1 MRGTMKVTIFDLRET
16 NSLDT
21 AIEEI
26 MKAFKER
33 YKNITFESYNA
44 EETELKNCIGCW
56 SCWWKTPGKC
66 ALPDTVAKR
75 YQDYM
80 SSDEVVLLFDT
91 RQGFISAKGKTFLDR
106 MIQLFLPY
114 IHMRNGESGHIKRY
128 EKYPVMNFYLEK
140 DGLNEK
146 EIAVIKN
153 YLARTAYH
161 FQSDGRELVYD
172 EDILKFCDLNTE
184 LPTKDD
190 MNSLLTERTPTGKW
204 VIYNGSPRGVQ
215 SNSRLLIEQIIL
227 GMHEKGISNIEVR
240 DLYQLNHHKAWAD
253 DFTSNEN
260 NLFVF
265 PLYVHAMPGLV
276 MKFFE
281 QLKPVDQK
289 EVHIA
294 YFIQSGFPETSQS
307 YYLKPYLE
315 LLTDRLGA
323 KFDGILIKG
332 GVEGIQMKPEKANQQ
347 LFDQMKQLGVTYAQ
361 KGIIDISLISEYK
374 KEEQLSKFVQIL
386 FTILRPTGLP
396 NFYWDYNLKKNGA
409 FKMRF
414 AKPYI
419 E

>member
-1 MRGTMKVTIFDLRET
+1 MRVTIFDLRE
-16 NSLDT
+16 
-21 AIEEI
+21 
-26 MKAFKER
+26 
-33 YKNITFESYNA
+33 KNEPVSVITDIVKTYETMSDNVSIVKYNA
-44 EETELKNCIGCW
+44 EETVIKNCIGCW

-66 ALPDTVAKR
+66 ALPDNTEKR

-80 SSDEVVLLFDT
+80 NSDEVVLLFET

-114 IHMRNGESGHIKRY
+114 IHIRNGESGHLKRY
-128 EKYPVMNFYLEK
+128 DRYPLMNIYFDQE
-140 DGLNEK
+140 GLQDK
-146 EIAVIKN
+146 EISVIKN

-161 FQSDGRELVYD
+161 FHTTCMEFMYESG
-172 EDILKFCDLNTE
+172 ILKLSE
-184 LPTKDD
+184 LKMTNP
-190 MNSLLTERTPTGKW
+190 MEEQYNQSLVERNPAGKW
-204 VIYNGSPRGVQ
+204 VIYNGSPRGIQ
-215 SNSRLLIEQIIL
+215 SNSRLLIEQIIS
-227 GMHEKGISNIEVR
+227 GMHEKGIMNIEVR
-240 DLYQLNHHKAWAD
+240 DLFQLNHHKTWAD
-253 DFTSNEN
+253 DFATNEN

-307 YYLKPYLE
+307 YYLRPYLE

-347 LFDQMKQLGVTYAQ
+347 LFDQMKQLGMTYAQ
-361 KGIIDISLISEYK
+361 KGIMDTLLISEYK
-374 KEEQLSKFVQIL
+374 KEEQLPKFVQVL
-386 FTILRPTGLP
+386 FTLLRPTGLP
-396 NFYWDYNLKKNGA
+396 NFYWDYYLKKNGA

-414 AKPYI
+414 ARPYT